1 MKVFIVSILLAAVYL
16 VICSSHRQT
25 PRTRTSF
32 VTRTQFRGICN
43 EISSLK
49 EEINLLQQQNKEEI
63 NLLRQ
68 QNMKLQNKVEDQEQ
82 SIDEAGKYI
91 IVQFP

>member
-1 MKVFIVSILLAAVYL
+1 MKVYILSILLAAVFL

-25 PRTRTSF
+25 PRIRTSS
-32 VTRTQFRGICN
+32 VTRAQLRGICN

-49 EEINLLQQQNKEEI
+49 EEINLLQQQNI
-63 NLLRQ
+63 
-68 QNMKLQNKVEDQEQ
+68 KLQNKVDDQEQ

>member
-25 PRTRTSF
+25 PRMRTSF

-49 EEINLLQQQNKEEI
+49 EEINLLQQQNI
-63 NLLRQ
+63 
-68 QNMKLQNKVEDQEQ
+68 KLQNKVEDQEQ